1 MDERENFNGIASLPP
16 QFVAEYERLKP
27 LYNGALK
34 TVCSR
39 FEILDDEFSILQGH
53 DPIHSIERRLKT
65 VQSAYEKLPRRDYD
79 QSPENISKLTDIAGV
94 RVVCTYIEDVYKI
107 ARVFLAQDGVRL
119 VAEKDY
125 IKRPKPNGYR
135 SLHLIVEVDVS
146 LSTTKASVPVEIQLR
161 TIAMNMWAS
170 LEHEVSYKLEGDL
183 RSSYREEM
191 KECADEMY
199 SIEEKMQKICNRI
212 RLMSKSK

>member
-94 RVVCTYIEDVYKI
+94 RVVCTYTAFGIAPAMLVYFYLFHNFQ
-107 ARVFLAQDGVRL
+107 APLGAGVHTVGALFGRGNRPFRG
-119 VAEKDY
+119 VAF
-125 IKRPKPNGYR
+125 GALQ
-135 SLHLIVEVDVS
+135 S
-146 LSTTKASVPVEIQLR
+146 
-161 TIAMNMWAS
+161 
-170 LEHEVSYKLEGDL
+170 GG
-183 RSSYREEM
+183 
-191 KECADEMY
+191 
-199 SIEEKMQKICNRI
+199 
-212 RLMSKSK
+212 

>member
-1 MDERENFNGIASLPP
+1 MDIQQAEMEMLTPSLP
-16 QFVAEYERLKP
+16 FVMEYERLKP

-53 DPIHSIERRLKT
+53 DPIHSVERRLKT
-65 VQSAYEKLPRRDYD
+65 VQSAYEKLPRRELEPL
-79 QSPENISKLTDIAGV
+79 PENISKLTDIAGV
-94 RVVCTYIEDVYKI
+94 RVVCSYIEDVYKI
-107 ARVFLAQDGVRL
+107 ARVFLSQDGIRL
-119 VAEKDY
+119 IAEKDY

-146 LSTTKASVPVEIQLR
+146 LSSMKATVPVEIQLR

-170 LEHEVSYKLEGDL
+170 LEHEVSYKVNASL
-183 RSSYREEM
+183 RASYREEL

-199 SIEEKMQKICNRI
+199 SVEEKMQKICNRI
-212 RLMSKSK
+212 RLMPKEK

>member
-1 MDERENFNGIASLPP
+1 MEEKELQKTISPSP

-39 FEILDDEFSILQGH
+39 FEILDDEFGMLQGH
-53 DPIHSIERRLKT
+53 DPIHSIEHRLKT
-65 VQSAYEKLPRRDYD
+65 VRSAYEKLPRREFD

-94 RVVCTYIEDVYKI
+94 RVVCTYVEDVYKI
-107 ARVFLAQDGVRL
+107 AKVFLAQDGIRL

-135 SLHLIVEVDVS
+135 SLHLIVEVDVA
-146 LSTTKASVPVEIQLR
+146 LSSTKASVPVEIQLR

-170 LEHEVSYKLEGDL
+170 LEHEVSYKVNDSL
-183 RSSYREEM
+183 RASYREEL

-199 SIEEKMQKICNRI
+199 SIEEKIQKICNRI
-212 RLMSKSK
+212 RLMPKDK